1 MKKIGINQIECSVG
15 GVTISKYGF
24 DGSIKNNLKL
34 KDPIVK
40 EERIYTDEDFEFGAK
55 LRMSD

>member
-24 DGSIKNNLKL
+24 DGSMKNNLKDEL
-34 KDPIVK
+34 VK
-40 EERIYTDEDFEFGAK
+40 EEIKYTDEDMEYCVK
-55 LRMSD
+55 LNNSD

>member
-24 DGSIKNNLKL
+24 DGSMKNNLKDDL
-34 KDPIVK
+34 VK
-40 EERIYTDEDFEFGAK
+40 EEIKYTDEDMEYCVK
-55 LRMSD
+55 LNNSD